1 MSGQIRYE
9 LRRFCEHT
17 SVKGVSR
24 AVKAHSRIV
33 RVFWLVALIICFAM
47 MIYQVLTVALNYSRN
62 ESIRSSFTIWTQPTL
77 PDVTICNLF
86 PVLDME
92 DFPRIY
98 TTYLDT
104 VQFVRDRAP
113 EIQKTNDALWN
124 YLQLMNNVQFNMP
137 LLEMARENSDILNE
151 FIVNCNG
158 YEWDLFTFRPCNTTV
173 FLSRPLQLCRTLET
187 GTNMAAVN

>member
-86 PVLDME
+86 PVLDKE

-98 TTYLDT
+98 KTYLET
-104 VQFVRDRAP
+104 VQFVRDRDPATV
-113 EIQKTNDALWN
+113 KRNNYFWN
-124 YLQLMNNVQFNMP
+124 YFRLMNNVQFNMP
-137 LLEMARENSDILNE
+137 LLEMATENSDVLNE
-151 FIVNCNG
+151 FIVACDA
-158 YEWDLFTFRPCNTTV
+158 YSWDLFDYNPCN
-173 FLSRPLQLCRTLET
+173 STLF
-187 GTNMAAVN
+187 